1 MVICS
6 QILIETCL
14 DYILITSVFFQKHKS
29 DYSGKK
35 TAQTKTEVCV
45 LCKKHL
51 HIHTQKQRGT
61 ECITLPA

>member
-1 MVICS
+1 MI
-6 QILIETCL
+6 IRE
-14 DYILITSVFFQKHKS
+14 
-29 DYSGKK
+29 KK

>member
-1 MVICS
+1 MLGLYFNYFSIFFRSIKVI
-6 QILIETCL
+6 IRE
-14 DYILITSVFFQKHKS
+14 
-29 DYSGKK
+29 KK